1 MSETPEY
8 NDIPHV
14 ETKKERL
21 VYPTPWF
28 DFYYDETIRTDGE
41 PGNYSWARIH
51 PGNGGVMVVPV
62 TPSGQYLLIRI
73 YRYPVKKYMWEFPA
87 GMIEDGESAVES
99 GSRELE
105 EETGLTAESTVLLG
119 SQTPIS
125 GFIGDT
131 FYTVLAHLPEIE
143 PGGITPQLNEGIV
156 DAKLVT
162 RQEIVAMA
170 ASQEIEDGVTLMCL
184 ARYWAY
190 LELKA
195 RETGGEA

>member
-1 MSETPEY
+1 MADQDGYS
-8 NDIPHV
+8 DIPHV
-14 ETKKERL
+14 ETKQERL

-28 DFYYDETIRTDGE
+28 DFYYDETIRTDGQ

-51 PGNGGVMVVPV
+51 SGNGGVMVVPV

-87 GMIEDGESAVES
+87 GMIEDGETAVVS
-99 GSRELE
+99 GSRELT
-105 EETGLTAESTVLLG
+105 EETGIVAEKVEFLG
-119 SQTPIS
+119 HQSPIS
-125 GFIGDT
+125 GFVGDT

-143 PGGITPQLNEGIV
+143 PSDVTPQLDEGIV

-190 LELKA
+190 LELNA
-195 RETGGEA
+195 GEIGGEA